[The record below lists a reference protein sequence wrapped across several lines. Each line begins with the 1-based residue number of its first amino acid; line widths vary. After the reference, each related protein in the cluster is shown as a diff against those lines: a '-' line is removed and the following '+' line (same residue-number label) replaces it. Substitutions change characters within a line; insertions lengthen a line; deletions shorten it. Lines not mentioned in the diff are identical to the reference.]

1 MAKGCAQVP
10 ADERFRADAVWE
22 GGGVKGI
29 AFAGALAAAER
40 DAGVKEWVNVAGTSA
55 GSIVAAFLVAG
66 YDAPALQ
73 KILAGAHYA
82 RFADCG
88 PGGMWLGGIWNAVA
102 RLRGMAPGKYF
113 LEWMGEQL
121 AASPLAKELGRT
133 ELTFADVRRRDLP
146 PKEDIPGITD
156 EKYERAQYRLHVIGS
171 DITTGRMII
180 LPDDLP
186 DYEDEH
192 GKPFD
197 KDSFPIVDAVRMS
210 MSYPFL
216 FTPVR
221 LHREGKPVYV
231 VDGGLLSNFPI
242 WLFDSPNPKRPTWGF
257 RLHPGANVEEGL
269 PYRKVPRPLW
279 AVPLLKA
286 MFSAATE
293 AWDREQMEQVV
304 SARTVSIP
312 THAIST
318 TDFRSQQGR
327 GKRPLWLG
335 RAGRARVLRR
345 ARAADVSELVRKDP
359 KRIID
364 RRSSSESPCAR
375 ACRDGVAPE
384 RRDRNVTAL

>member
-186 DYEDEH
+186 GYEDEH

-318 TDFRSQQGR
+318 TDFALSKAEANDLYGWGEQ
-327 GKRPLWLG
+327 
-335 RAGRARVLRR
+335 
-345 ARAADVSELVRKDP
+345 AAH
-359 KRIID
+359 
-364 RRSSSESPCAR
+364 AFF
-375 ACRDGVAPE
+375 AAPE
-384 RRDRNVTAL
+384 QQTYLNSFGKTLSASSTDGAAPRAPAPELAETT